1 MKSPVKKLNRF
12 KSIIIGGA
20 SASTPLL
27 EKVKTLSCDAYATY
41 GMTETVSHIALQKL
55 NGSDAQ
61 DYFEAFP
68 DVKIKTDERDCLV
81 IELPDFSEPIITND
95 IVKIIHPGGFKIF
108 GRYDNIINS
117 GGVKLMP
124 ETIEK
129 KIEPILK
136 QPFFVSGIQ
145 DDRLGQKLV
154 LIVEGYEQP
163 GLLTALKLALP
174 TYEIPRDIF
183 YLDQFIRTETQKI
196 NRPKTLEKASKKQG
210 INLFL
215 FSVIRLFLHPQ
226 HQITMGRVF
235 EKRKHTMFA
244 RFDRMAKAFTRIG
257 KDIALAVKQNGP
269 NPDNNPKLR
278 MAIQNAK
285 GVNMPKDRVEAA
297 IKRAS
302 SKEEKDYTE
311 VIYEGYAPHGVPVL
325 VLCATDNPTRTVANV
340 RLQFSKN
347 GGTMGNSGTVL
358 FMFEHRG
365 VFKFD
370 PAKLNLDEME
380 LDLIDAGAEDIERGD
395 DEIVVHTK
403 FTDFGHMQKF
413 LEEKKIDAKSSELQ
427 YIPNTTKELPED
439 QQDEVLKL
447 IEAIEADDDVQ
458 TVFHNLA

>member
-1 MKSPVKKLNRF
+1 
-12 KSIIIGGA
+12 
-20 SASTPLL
+20 
-27 EKVKTLSCDAYATY
+27 
-41 GMTETVSHIALQKL
+41 
-55 NGSDAQ
+55 
-61 DYFEAFP
+61 
-68 DVKIKTDERDCLV
+68 
-81 IELPDFSEPIITND
+81 
-95 IVKIIHPGGFKIF
+95 
-108 GRYDNIINS
+108 
-117 GGVKLMP
+117 
-124 ETIEK
+124 
-129 KIEPILK
+129 
-136 QPFFVSGIQ
+136 
-145 DDRLGQKLV
+145 
-154 LIVEGYEQP
+154 
-163 GLLTALKLALP
+163 
-174 TYEIPRDIF
+174 
-183 YLDQFIRTETQKI
+183 
-196 NRPKTLEKASKKQG
+196 
-210 INLFL
+210 
-215 FSVIRLFLHPQ
+215 
-226 HQITMGRVF
+226 
-235 EKRKHTMFA
+235 MFA

-302 SKEEKDYTE
+302 SKEEKDYEE

-325 VLCATDNPTRTVANV
+325 VVCATDNPTRTVANI

-347 GGTMGNSGTVL
+347 GGNMGNSGTVL

-365 VFKFD
+365 VFKFE
-370 PAKLNLDEME
+370 PSKLNLDELE

-395 DEIVVHTK
+395 DEILIYTK

-413 LEEKKIDAKSSELQ
+413 LESRKIDAKSAELQ